1 MCGLPEP
8 VPSGRDRSHGGVSR
22 GTLRIL
28 LPFLF
33 LPLLAS
39 ASRGEDFTI
48 RSFRSAIEIRADSSL
63 RVIETIETEFSR
75 SRHGIYRDIPF
86 RYVDE
91 LGKTSATPLTVL
103 SVTDSSGTGWNYK
116 VMRIGSNLRIR
127 IGDPDRYVN
136 GRQTYVISYL
146 VENGVL
152 FFPDHDELYWNVTG
166 NGWPVPIESA
176 TAVVTFAEGL
186 SPSSPRSRCLTG
198 PRGSREEAC
207 TVAGGKDGTVFRA
220 SRPFRPHEGLTIVFG
235 WDKGIVHPSVSLRT
249 KLYEWNLPEYWPIA
263 LPCLAFLFM
272 LVLWYRKGR
281 DPRTGDPLVVAYA
294 PPEEGGRL
302 LLPAEAG
309 TLLDERFDLQDL
321 TASVVDLAV
330 KGYLSIAEEKTEGYL
345 FDKTDHRLRRLKM
358 PEADLPAFERLLLE
372 KLFEGRGSEVRISEL
387 RFTFYKHLDDL
398 RKAVFGGL
406 ERFRYFAARPMS
418 VKSAYM
424 RAGALIAVPG
434 LLLGVAIQKV
444 WGWQTGLYSFC
455 AALSGAVVV
464 FFARFMPVKTHRGV
478 RALERVKGFEEF
490 LMRAEKD
497 RLERMSDPRL
507 FEKYLPY
514 AIALGVSERWA
525 EAFEGIVQEPPRWYS
540 SGGGIHAF
548 RPSTFQH
555 SLAPALTGMAS
566 AMTAAPRSG
575 GSGFS
580 GGGGSGGGGG
590 GGGGGSW

>member
-1 MCGLPEP
+1 MCGFPETGA
-8 VPSGRDRSHGGVSR
+8 SRRGRSPRAFSYGP
-22 GTLRIL
+22 LRFL

-33 LPLLAS
+33 LSLLAS

-63 RVIETIETEFSR
+63 RVIETIETEFHR
-75 SRHGIYRDIPF
+75 QRHGIYRDIPF

-91 LGKTSATPLTVL
+91 LGKTSVTPLTVR
-103 SVTDSSGTGWNYK
+103 SVSDSSGREWNYK
-116 VMRIGSNLRIR
+116 VLRTGSNLRIR
-127 IGDPDRYVN
+127 IGDPDRYVA

-146 VENGVL
+146 VENGIL
-152 FFPDHDELYWNVTG
+152 PFPDHDELYWNVTG
-166 NGWPVPIESA
+166 NGWPVPIDSA

-186 SPSSPRSRCLTG
+186 VPSAPRTRCFTG
-198 PRGSREEAC
+198 PRGSREQAC
-207 TVAGGKDGTVFRA
+207 TVAGGGNGTVFRA
-220 SRPFRPHEGLTIVFG
+220 SRPFQAFEGMTIVLG
-235 WDKGIVHPSVSLRT
+235 WGKGIVHPPTGLRT
-249 KLYEWNLPEYWPIA
+249 RLYEWNLPEFWPIVLPA
-263 LPCLAFLFM
+263 LALLVM
-272 LVLWYRKGR
+272 LVLWQRKGR

-309 TLLDERFDLQDL
+309 TLLDERFDSQDL

-330 KGYLSIAEEKTEGYL
+330 KGYLSIAEEKTEGFL
-345 FDKTDHRLRRLKM
+345 FDKFDHRLRRLKK
-358 PEADLPAFERLLLE
+358 PDADLPAFERLLLE
-372 KLFEGRGSEVRISEL
+372 KLFEGRGSEVRISDL
-387 RFTFYKHLDDL
+387 RFSFYKHLDDL
-398 RKAVFGGL
+398 RKAAFGGL

-424 RAGALIAVPG
+424 RAGALIAVAG
-434 LLLGVAIQKV
+434 VLSGVALEKV

-455 AALSGAVVV
+455 AAVSGAVVV
-464 FFARFMPVKTHRGV
+464 FFARFMPVKTLRGV

-497 RLERMSDPRL
+497 RLERLNDPRL

-514 AIALGVSERWA
+514 AIALGVSDRWA
-525 EAFEGIVQEPPRWYS
+525 KAFEGIAQEPPRWYA
-540 SGGGIHAF
+540 SGSGTGGF
-548 RPSTFQH
+548 RPAVFHH
-555 SLAPALTGMAS
+555 SLDSALSGMAQ
-566 AMTAAPRSG
+566 AMTAAPRSSG
-575 GSGFS
+575 GGFS

>member
-1 MCGLPEP
+1 MCGFPEP
-8 VPSGRDRSHGGVSR
+8 GPSGRGRSLRGFSR
-22 GTLRIL
+22 GALRFL
-28 LPFLF
+28 LPFLLF
-33 LPLLAS
+33 SVFAS
-39 ASRGEDFTI
+39 ASHGEDFTI
-48 RSFRSAIEIRADSSL
+48 RSFRSAIEVRADSSL
-63 RVIETIETEFSR
+63 RVIETIETEFAR
-75 SRHGIYRDIPF
+75 ARHGIYRDIPF

-91 LGKTSATPLTVL
+91 LGKTSVTPLTVL
-103 SVTDSSGTGWNYK
+103 SVADSSGTGWNYK

-127 IGDPDRYVN
+127 IGDPERYVN

-146 VENGVL
+146 VENGLL

-166 NGWPVPIESA
+166 NGWPVPIDSA
-176 TAVVTFAEGL
+176 TAVVTFAEDL
-186 SPSSPRSRCLTG
+186 APSTPRTRCLTG

-207 TVAGGKDGTVFRA
+207 TIASGGDGFVFQA
-220 SRPFRPHEGLTIVFG
+220 SRPFRAYEGMTIVLG
-235 WDKGIVHPSVSLRT
+235 WDKGIVHPSTGLRT

-263 LPCLAFLFM
+263 LPSLAFLFM

-294 PPEEGGRL
+294 PPEEGGRP

-309 TLLDERFDLQDL
+309 TLLDERFDSQDL

-330 KGYLSIAEEKTEGYL
+330 KGYLSIAEEKTEGFL
-345 FDKTDHRLRRLKM
+345 FDKTDHRLRRLKKA
-358 PEADLPAFERLLLE
+358 EADLPAFERLLLD
-372 KLFEGRGSEVRISEL
+372 KLFEGHGSEVRISEL
-387 RFTFYKHLDDL
+387 RLSFYKHLEDL

-424 RAGALIAVPG
+424 RTGALIAVPG
-434 LLLGVAIQKV
+434 LLSGVVLQKI
-444 WGWQTGLYSFC
+444 WGWETGLYSFC
-455 AALSGAVVV
+455 AALSGAIVV
-464 FFARFMPVKTHRGV
+464 FFARFMPVKTLRGV
-478 RALERVKGFEEF
+478 RALERIKGFEEF

-497 RLERMSDPRL
+497 RLERMDDPRL

-548 RPSTFQH
+548 RTSVFHH
-555 SLAPALTGMAS
+555 SLSTALSGMAS